1 MERWN
6 VTWNLPHEKPRRMPC
21 PLGSLTDGRP
31 RDGSA
36 VPDMHLLTPGFLFL
50 LGTGCQQRA
59 ESHRLRPACFTTS
72 AAADKRALH
81 RQTRRHNGGSRSHP
95 PGRLDI
101 SLVLEREL
109 TIRLHKPGSRVCHP
123 TLPLCAHGTFLD
135 LPCQVAFPLRPV
147 LNLGSL
153 IDLHISWS
161 SGVWRVP

>member
-81 RQTRRHNGGSRSHP
+81 RQTRRHNGGEAISGIYKGECTPRTTQDCGLRTKACSGVGVCGLKGNYSVP
-95 PGRLDI
+95 VFRGSQRLAYGPD
-101 SLVLEREL
+101 S
-109 TIRLHKPGSRVCHP
+109 
-123 TLPLCAHGTFLD
+123 LD
-135 LPCQVAFPLRPV
+135 L
-147 LNLGSL
+147 
-153 IDLHISWS
+153 
-161 SGVWRVP
+161 SGFA